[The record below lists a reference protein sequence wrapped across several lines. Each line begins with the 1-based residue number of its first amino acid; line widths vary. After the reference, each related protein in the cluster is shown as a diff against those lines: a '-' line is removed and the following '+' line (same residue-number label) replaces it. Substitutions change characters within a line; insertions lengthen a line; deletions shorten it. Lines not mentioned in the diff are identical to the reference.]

1 MTMFEP
7 NVSTWTDN
15 LRNRRKE
22 YLSLRCRTMTSPW
35 TYKTTPRAA
44 AACSAKRIMPNR
56 RLSMSRIKQVLR
68 CYVAGKGTRSISD
81 LLDISRNTVKKYITI
96 FATRENS
103 ILIRSC
109 GAVMA

>member
-1 MTMFEP
+1 MKAF
-7 NVSTWTDN
+7 
-15 LRNRRKE
+15 
-22 YLSLRCRTMTSPW
+22 
-35 TYKTTPRAA
+35 RAA
-44 AACSAKRIMPNR
+44 ADCSAKHTMPNKK
-56 RLSMSRIKQVLR
+56 LSMSRIKQVLR
-68 CYVAGKGTRSISD
+68 CYAAGKGTRSIAD